1 MSDRLLPGLHQ
12 VAPGSPMLPE
22 VVSGPER
29 YEYLSFLILARNAL
43 KEELA
48 SKFLER
54 PIDPRRTYSR
64 EAAYWEEHHQP
75 YRNLAASDE
84 APAYRGLAASDAAPV
99 YRNMAAVYPPPR
111 PHPPLAAEVDEYNA
125 KLQAWNSLYEKL
137 EENLKTVESRLSTNL
152 SPRYVAAM
160 KQLLLK

>member
-1 MSDRLLPGLHQ
+1 
-12 VAPGSPMLPE
+12 MLPE

-48 SKFLER
+48 SKLLKR
-54 PIDPRRTYSR
+54 PTDPREAHSR
-64 EAAYWEEHHQP
+64 ESAYWEKHHQP
-75 YRNLAASDE
+75 YRN
-84 APAYRGLAASDAAPV
+84 LAASDAAPV
-99 YRNMAAVYPPPR
+99 YRNMVAVYPPPR
-111 PHPPLAAEVDEYNA
+111 PRAPLEAEVEEYNER
-125 KLQAWNSLYEKL
+125 LQAWNSHYEKL
-137 EENLKTVESRLSTNL
+137 EENLKTVESRMSTNL

>member
-12 VAPGSPMLPE
+12 IAPGSPMLPE

-48 SKFLER
+48 SKLLER
-54 PIDPRRTYSR
+54 PTDPWKTYMR
-64 EAAYWEEHHQP
+64 ESAYWEKHHQP
-75 YRNLAASDE
+75 YRNLAASD
-84 APAYRGLAASDAAPV
+84 AVHHRSLAASDAAPV

-111 PHPPLAAEVDEYNA
+111 PMAPLPGEQGKYAEEF
-125 KLQAWNSLYEKL
+125 QAWKSHYEKL
-137 EENLKTVESRLSTNL
+137 EENLKTVESRMSTNL

>member
-12 VAPGSPMLPE
+12 IAPGSPMLPE

-48 SKFLER
+48 SKLLKR
-54 PIDPRRTYSR
+54 PTDPRETYR
-64 EAAYWEEHHQP
+64 HQAAYWEKHHQP
-75 YRNLAASDE
+75 YRNLAASDA
-84 APAYRGLAASDAAPV
+84 APAYRSLAASDAAPV
-99 YRNMAAVYPPPR
+99 YRNMVAVYPPPR
-111 PHPPLAAEVDEYNA
+111 PRAPLGAEVEEYNEQ
-125 KLQAWNSLYEKL
+125 LQAWNSLYEKL
-137 EENLKTVESRLSTNL
+137 EENLKTVESRMSTNL

>member
-12 VAPGSPMLPE
+12 IAPGSPMLPE

-48 SKFLER
+48 SKLLER
-54 PIDPRRTYSR
+54 PTDPRKTYSR
-64 EAAYWEEHHQP
+64 ESAYWEEHHQP
-75 YRNLAASDE
+75 YRNLAASD
-84 APAYRGLAASDAAPV
+84 AVHHRSLAASDAAPV
-99 YRNMAAVYPPPR
+99 YRNMVAVYPPPR
-111 PHPPLAAEVDEYNA
+111 PRAPLEAEVEEYNER
-125 KLQAWNSLYEKL
+125 LQAWNSLYEKL
-137 EENLKTVESRLSTNL
+137 EENLKTVESRMSTNL

>member
-12 VAPGSPMLPE
+12 IAPGSPMLPE

-48 SKFLER
+48 SKLLKR
-54 PIDPRRTYSR
+54 PTDPRETYGR
-64 EAAYWEEHHQP
+64 ESAYWERHHQP
-75 YRNLAASDE
+75 YRS
-84 APAYRGLAASDAAPV
+84 LAASDAAPA
-99 YRNMAAVYPPPR
+99 YRSLVAVYPPPR
-111 PHPPLAAEVDEYNA
+111 PRAPLAAEVEEYNEQ
-125 KLQAWNSLYEKL
+125 LQAWNSLYEKL
-137 EENLKTVESRLSTNL
+137 EENLKTVESRMSTNL

>member
-75 YRNLAASDE
+75 YRNLAASDA
-84 APAYRGLAASDAAPV
+84 APAYQSLAASDAAPV

-111 PHPPLAAEVDEYNA
+111 PRAPPPGEQGKYAEEF
-125 KLQAWNSLYEKL
+125 QAWKSHYEKL
-137 EENLKTVESRLSTNL
+137 EENLKTVESRMSTNL